1 MEQHVQQAS
10 HTDFKAALEAYIGIN
25 EHWDWHLGLC
35 TVGLEIV
42 QKIQEKKLSFFS
54 ETKL

>member
-10 HTDFKAALEAYIGIN
+10 HTDFKAALEAYIGVG
-25 EHWDWHLGLC
+25 EHWDWHLRRC
-35 TVGLEIV
+35 AVGLEIV